1 MHARSPN
8 RLSTTDPL
16 TSSECAAKSLFPN
29 ISDVSPCD
37 SGFCPDSTLSP
48 SIKCLRMNILATSTK
63 KCGGESEA
71 KSLFQNILAVS
82 PCGSRFCADKSRSQP
97 SKSLRMN
104 ILWITK
110 KKNVAALSLFRSA
123 SQRRR
128 SDSQHCHSDRSRSV
142 RDGGVEEP
150 AFSLRE
156 PNPRRRL

>member
-82 PCGSRFCADKSRSQP
+82 PCGSRFCADIKP
-97 SKSLRMN
+97 IATIEVFKNEYFMDN
-104 ILWITK
+104 EEK
-110 KKNVAALSLFRSA
+110 KCRSA
-123 SQRRR
+123 LLIPK
-128 SDSQHCHSDRSRSV
+128 C
-142 RDGGVEEP
+142 
-150 AFSLRE
+150 FSTSSF
-156 PNPRRRL
+156 